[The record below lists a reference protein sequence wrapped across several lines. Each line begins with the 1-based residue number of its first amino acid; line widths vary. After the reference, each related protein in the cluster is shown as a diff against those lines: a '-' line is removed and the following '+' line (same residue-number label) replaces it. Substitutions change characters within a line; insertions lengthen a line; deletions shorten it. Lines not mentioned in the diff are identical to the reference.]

1 VVRIIRRFVALL
13 AVVVVIALVAVVGL
27 AAVITGRALPQTSGT
42 IRIEGLRAPVSIIRD
57 QAGIAQVYADDPHDL
72 SLAQGYVHA
81 QDRLWQ
87 MEFWRHISSGRLAEL
102 FGPSE
107 LATDRFIRTL
117 GWRAAAERDLGA
129 LSAETRDALQAYADG
144 VNAYL
149 ADHRGSLGLPF
160 VVAGLKNGSGG
171 LGGYEPEPWTVLDSI
186 AWQKVQAFNLGG
198 NYAEEIFRLL
208 ADAKLGDP
216 ALTDQLNPPYAA
228 GMPVVVPS
236 TGAGATAAVGAT
248 TAVGATASTGAG
260 ATAADTAAARPPTAG
275 SNDPTAWRELVG
287 LGQHAL
293 ALAGLDRATGLV
305 GSHGIGSN
313 DWVVAP
319 SKSATGRAL
328 LANDPHLGIS
338 MPSVWYMNGLHCR
351 EVSSACPYDVT
362 GVSFPGSPLVILGH
376 NARIAWGATN
386 VGPDVE
392 DLFIEQVD
400 PADPTKYLYRGQ
412 SIPFETRQETIRV
425 AGGPDETITV
435 RSTRHGPILND
446 VVDEL
451 KGSPTLYALQWT
463 ATAAP
468 DTTLQA
474 FLEIDRAGSWDD
486 FRAALRSYVAPSQNF
501 VYADVEGHI
510 GYQVPG
516 WIPVRADPHDRGAR
530 PVPGWDGA
538 HEWAD
543 RIPFDELPHLFD
555 PPSGL
560 IVTANNAVVDSGYR
574 YFISDEWD
582 PGYRAKRITELL
594 GEAAAAGG
602 VTTEA
607 MRRIQLDTTI
617 LRAPLVIR
625 RLGRAEPR
633 TADGAAVLS
642 HIRAWD
648 GRCELDSRGCS
659 AYMAFEYRLL
669 RGLFDD
675 DLGDLARD
683 YVGTPVAWQALIA
696 LLDRPTDRW
705 WDDRTTPDRVETAPE
720 VIAAALDASGRDLRA
735 ALGDENGWTWG
746 RLHSA
751 TFREPTFGSSGIGP
765 LEWYFDVGPLP
776 VPGAAGAVNN
786 TYYRFSRAYPDPY
799 DPASRPATDL
809 REIFEVTNLPSY
821 RLTVDLGDLDG
832 ARIVQTTGQAGNP
845 FDRHY
850 GDLVA
855 PWARGETV
863 PLPFSRAAVEASAA
877 ATLTLAP

>member
-1 VVRIIRRFVALL
+1 MVRIIRRLVALL
-13 AVVVVIALVAVVGL
+13 AIVVVIALVAAVGVS
-27 AAVITGRALPQTSGT
+27 AVITGRALPRTSGT
-42 IRIEGLRAPVSIIRD
+42 IRIEGLHAPVSVIRD
-57 QAGIAQVYADDPHDL
+57 QAGIAQIYAADPHDL
-72 SLAQGYVHA
+72 FLAQGYVHA

-129 LSAETRDALQAYADG
+129 LSGETRDALQAYADG

-171 LGGYEPEPWTVLDSI
+171 LGGYQPEPWTVLDSI

-198 NYAEEIFRLL
+198 NYAQEIFRLF

-228 GMPVVVPS
+228 DMPVIVPS
-236 TGAGATAAVGAT
+236 TGAPTA
-248 TAVGATASTGAG
+248 
-260 ATAADTAAARPPTAG
+260 AADTTGERAAVAG
-275 SNDPTAWRELVG
+275 TTGADLAAWRELVG

-351 EVSSACPYDVT
+351 DVSPACPYDVS

-392 DLFIEQVD
+392 DLFIERVD
-400 PADPTKYLYRGQ
+400 PADPGKYLYRGQ

-451 KGSPTLYALQWT
+451 KDSSTLYALRWT

-474 FLEIDRAGSWDD
+474 FLEINRAGSWDD

-516 WIPVRADPHDRGAR
+516 WIPVRADPRDRGAR

-538 HEWAD
+538 HEWVD
-543 RIPFDELPHLFD
+543 RIPYDALPRLFD

-560 IVTANNAVVDSGYR
+560 IVTANNAVVDRGNR

-582 PGYRAKRITELL
+582 PGYRAKRITGLL

-617 LRAPLVIR
+617 LRAPLVTR
-625 RLGRAEPR
+625 HLSGVEPR
-633 TADGAAVLS
+633 TADGATVRS
-642 HIRAWD
+642 QIRAWD
-648 GRCELDSRGCS
+648 GRCELDRRGCS

-705 WDDRTTPDRVETAPE
+705 WDDRTTSDRVETAPE
-720 VIAAALDASGRDLRA
+720 IIAAALDAAGRDLRA
-735 ALGDENGWTWG
+735 ALGDESGWTWG
-746 RLHSA
+746 RLHTA

-765 LEWYFDVGPLP
+765 LEWYFDVGPLA

-786 TYYRFSRAYPDPY
+786 TYYRFSRAYPDPS
-799 DPASRPATDL
+799 DPTSRPATDL
-809 REIFEVTNLPSY
+809 RTIFEVTNLPSY

-832 ARIVQTTGQAGNP
+832 ARIVQTTGQSGNP

-850 GDLVA
+850 GDLVTA
-855 PWARGETV
+855 WARGETV